1 MKSLIPNKPTSIIS
15 IGIIWLF
22 HICGMIGISYGNK
35 EFFLAFTP
43 INLFI
48 SFVLLFINQ
57 IQLEK
62 PELNAA
68 LIIFFI
74 GMIS

>member
-1 MKSLIPNKPTSIIS
+1 MKILIPNKPTSIIS

-57 IQLEK
+57 VQLEK

-74 GMIS
+74 LLIL